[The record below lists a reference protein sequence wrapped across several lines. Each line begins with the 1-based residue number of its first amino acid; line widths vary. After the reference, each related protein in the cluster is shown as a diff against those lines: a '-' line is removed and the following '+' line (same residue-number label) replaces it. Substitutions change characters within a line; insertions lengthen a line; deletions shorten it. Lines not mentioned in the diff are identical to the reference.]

1 MLSFTQSFLL
11 NGLERQH
18 EPFGVPVLKFAV
30 GRLIEDT
37 WLLLLSSIRLSFSLG
52 FLVISVQSL
61 PEVEK
66 QHVVCDFR
74 KQGGTRA
81 W

>member
-1 MLSFTQSFLL
+1 MSSFTQSFLL
-11 NGLERQH
+11 NGLERQY

-30 GRLIEDT
+30 GRLVEDT
-37 WLLLLSSIRLSFSLG
+37 WLLSSIRLSFSLG

-81 W
+81 